1 MYDDMAAALD
11 RGQGLT
17 RQLYEAFR
25 RAILTGRLGPG
36 ERLPASRDL
45 AGRLAVGRNTVTAVF
60 ERLAAEG
67 FIEARGAA
75 GTRVARLDPAL
86 LQRVQPVPGG
96 RLSERGRRLAAIERG
111 SPSSGAFVPGLPA
124 LDLFPA
130 ETWARLLGRRLR
142 QGSAA
147 LLGFEHAAGWPP
159 LKEAIARQ
167 IAASRGIVVEPERIL
182 VTTGA
187 QGALAFL
194 AQLLCDPGDPA
205 WIEDPGYLG
214 ARGALVGAGL
224 ALVPVPVDG
233 EGLDVAAGLSR
244 AAAPRLIYVTPSHQ
258 YPTGVV
264 LSLQRRL
271 ALLQAAEAAD
281 AWVIEDDYDSEFQFA
296 GPPLAP
302 LHNLAPRGRVIHVGT
317 FGKALAPAL
326 RLGYAVLPPALVGP
340 ASVAMRHGG
349 QAPPLVVQAALADFM
364 AEGHFA
370 GHLRRLVDVYGE
382 RRARLVEACARHLGD
397 YGALLPA
404 EAGIQLAFRLHSR
417 DDRAASAAA
426 ARAGIVAPA
435 LSRAALENRAIT
447 GLQFGFAAVPADQV
461 EPAVIRLA
469 AALRPGV

>member
-1 MYDDMAAALD
+1 MYDALAAALD

-17 RQLYEAFR
+17 RQLYEALR
-25 RAILTGRLGPG
+25 TAILSGRLGPG

-45 AGRLAVGRNTVTAVF
+45 ARRLDVGRNTVLAVF

-86 LQRVQPVPGG
+86 LQRVQQAPGG
-96 RLSERGRRLAAIERG
+96 RLSGRGRVLAAIERG
-111 SPSSGAFVPGLPA
+111 SPSNGAFVPGLPA
-124 LDLFPA
+124 LDLFPG
-130 ETWARLLGRRLR
+130 EVWARLLGRRLR
-142 QGSAA
+142 QGKAA
-147 LLGFEHAAGWPP
+147 LLGFEHTSGWPP

-194 AQLLCDPGDPA
+194 AQLLCDPGDPV
-205 WIEDPGYLG
+205 WLEDPGYLG
-214 ARGALVGAGL
+214 ARGAFVGAGL

-233 EGLDVAAGLSR
+233 EGLDVAAGLAR
-244 AAAPRLIYVTPSHQ
+244 EAAPRLIYVTPSHQ

-264 LSLQRRL
+264 LSLARRL
-271 ALLQAAEAAD
+271 ALLQAAEQAD
-281 AWVIEDDYDSEFQFA
+281 AWVVEDDYDSEFQFA

-302 LHNLAPRGRVIHVGT
+302 LHNLAPKGRVIHVGT

-326 RLGYAVLPPALVGP
+326 RLGYAVMPPALARP
-340 ASVAMRHGG
+340 AAVAMRHGG
-349 QAPPLVVQAALADFM
+349 QAPPLVMQAALADFM

-370 GHLRRLVDVYGE
+370 SHLRRLQDVYGE
-382 RRARLVEACARHLGD
+382 RRAALVEACDRHLAD
-397 YGALLPA
+397 YGTLLPA
-404 EAGIQLAFRLHSR
+404 EAGIQLALRLHR
-417 DDRAASAAA
+417 GDDRRAAQAAA
-426 ARAGIVAPA
+426 GAGIIAPA
-435 LSRAALENRAIT
+435 LSRAALENRAIA
-447 GLQFGFAAVPADQV
+447 GLQLGFAAVPADRV

-469 AALRPGV
+469 EALKAG

>member
-1 MYDDMAAALD
+1 MYDALAAALD

-17 RQLYEAFR
+17 RQLYEALR
-25 RAILTGRLGPG
+25 TAILSGRLGPG

-45 AGRLAVGRNTVTAVF
+45 ARRLDVGRNTVLAVF

-86 LQRVQPVPGG
+86 LQRVQQAPGG
-96 RLSERGRRLAAIERG
+96 RLSGRGRVLAAIERG
-111 SPSSGAFVPGLPA
+111 SPSNGAFVPGLPA
-124 LDLFPA
+124 LDLFPG
-130 ETWARLLGRRLR
+130 EVWARLLGRRLR
-142 QGSAA
+142 QGKAA
-147 LLGFEHAAGWPP
+147 LLGFEHSSGWPP

-194 AQLLCDPGDPA
+194 AQLLCDPGDPV
-205 WIEDPGYLG
+205 WLEDPGYLG
-214 ARGALVGAGL
+214 ARGAFVGAGL

-233 EGLDVAAGLSR
+233 EGLDVAAGLAR
-244 AAAPRLIYVTPSHQ
+244 EAAPRLIYVTPSHQ

-264 LSLQRRL
+264 LSLARRL
-271 ALLQAAEAAD
+271 ALLQAAEQAD
-281 AWVIEDDYDSEFQFA
+281 AWVVEDDYDSEFQFA

-302 LHNLAPRGRVIHVGT
+302 LHNLAPKGRVIHVGT

-326 RLGYAVLPPALVGP
+326 RLGYAVMPPALAGP
-340 ASVAMRHGG
+340 AAVAMRHGG
-349 QAPPLVVQAALADFM
+349 QAPPLVMQAALADFM

-370 GHLRRLVDVYGE
+370 SHLRRLQDVYGE
-382 RRARLVEACARHLGD
+382 RRAALVEACDRHLAD
-397 YGALLPA
+397 YGTLLPA
-404 EAGIQLAFRLHSR
+404 EAGIQLALRLHR
-417 DDRAASAAA
+417 GDDRRAAQAAA
-426 ARAGIVAPA
+426 GAGIIAPA
-435 LSRAALENRAIT
+435 LSRAALENRAIA
-447 GLQFGFAAVPADQV
+447 GLQLGFAAVPADRV

-469 AALRPGV
+469 EALKAG